1 MISGKTKLTGF
12 FAKPASHSLSPLMHN
27 LAFSHWGI
35 DAVYLAFEVDQ
46 TNLRQAVKSIR
57 TLDMLGV
64 NVSMPNKTAVLAYLD
79 QLSPEAEL
87 IGAVNTIV
95 HQEQRL
101 IGYNTDGMGFVR
113 SVNETGHPIKNQ
125 KIVVLGA
132 GGAAKAIVVQMAL
145 EGAQEITIYKRLNAT
160 FLPLKEY
167 FAKVSEKTGC
177 PIRLHDYADES
188 QLALDLSQANLLI
201 NATDIGMGSKSQL
214 ALDLSQ
220 ANLLINATD
229 IGMGSK
235 KDQLPIADVK
245 LLHSQLAVFDLIYSP
260 SETRLIQEAKK
271 MGIKAYNGLGMLIH
285 QGAIAFELWT
295 HREMPVQNIRER
307 LEQEV

>member
-46 TNLRQAVKSIR
+46 TNLRQAVESIR

-132 GGAAKAIVVQMAL
+132 GGAAKAIAVQMAL

-177 PIRLHDYADES
+177 PIRLHDYADE
-188 QLALDLSQANLLI
+188 
-201 NATDIGMGSKSQL
+201 SQL

>member
-46 TNLRQAVKSIR
+46 TNLRQAVESIR

-95 HQEQRL
+95 HREQRL

-167 FAKVSEKTGC
+167 FVKVSEKTGC
-177 PIRLHDYADES
+177 PIRLHDYADE
-188 QLALDLSQANLLI
+188 
-201 NATDIGMGSKSQL
+201 SQL

-295 HREMPVQNIRER
+295 HREMPVQNIREQ

>member
-46 TNLRQAVKSIR
+46 TNLRQAVESIR

-64 NVSMPNKTAVLAYLD
+64 NISMPNKTAVLAYLD

-87 IGAVNTIV
+87 IGAINTIV

-201 NATDIGMGSKSQL
+201 NATDIGMGSK
-214 ALDLSQ
+214 
-220 ANLLINATD
+220 
-229 IGMGSK
+229 

-271 MGIKAYNGLGMLIH
+271 MGVKAYNGLGMLIH

-295 HREMPVQNIRER
+295 HREMPVQNVRER

>member
-35 DAVYLAFEVDQ
+35 DTVYLAFEVDQ
-46 TNLRQAVKSIR
+46 TNLRQAVESIR

-167 FAKVSEKTGC
+167 FVKVSEKTGC
-177 PIRLHDYADES
+177 PIRLHDYADE
-188 QLALDLSQANLLI
+188 
-201 NATDIGMGSKSQL
+201 SQL

-295 HREMPVQNIRER
+295 HREMPVQNIREQ

>member
-35 DAVYLAFEVDQ
+35 DTVYLAFEVDQ
-46 TNLRQAVKSIR
+46 TNLRQAVESIR

-201 NATDIGMGSKSQL
+201 NATDIGMGSK
-214 ALDLSQ
+214 
-220 ANLLINATD
+220 
-229 IGMGSK
+229 

>member
-46 TNLRQAVKSIR
+46 TNLRQAVESIR

-167 FAKVSEKTGC
+167 FVKVSEKTGC
-177 PIRLHDYADES
+177 PIRLHDYADE
-188 QLALDLSQANLLI
+188 
-201 NATDIGMGSKSQL
+201 SQL

>member
-46 TNLRQAVKSIR
+46 TNLRQAVESIR

-79 QLSPEAEL
+79 QLSPEAEM

-167 FAKVSEKTGC
+167 LVKVSEKTGC
-177 PIRLHDYADES
+177 PIRLHDYADE
-188 QLALDLSQANLLI
+188 
-201 NATDIGMGSKSQL
+201 SQL

-295 HREMPVQNIRER
+295 HREMPVQNIREQ

>member
-46 TNLRQAVKSIR
+46 TNLRQAVESIR
-57 TLDMLGV
+57 ILDMLGV

-101 IGYNTDGMGFVR
+101 VGYNTDGMGFVR

-201 NATDIGMGSKSQL
+201 NAT
-214 ALDLSQ
+214 A
-220 ANLLINATD
+220 

>member
-46 TNLRQAVKSIR
+46 TNLRQAVGSIR

-64 NVSMPNKTAVLAYLD
+64 NVSMPNKTTVLAYLD

-201 NATDIGMGSKSQL
+201 NATDIGMGSK
-214 ALDLSQ
+214 
-220 ANLLINATD
+220 
-229 IGMGSK
+229 

-295 HREMPVQNIRER
+295 HREMPVQNVRER

>member
-12 FAKPASHSLSPLMHN
+12 FANPASHSLSPLMHN

-46 TNLRQAVKSIR
+46 TNLRQAVESIR

-201 NATDIGMGSKSQL
+201 NATDIGMGSK
-214 ALDLSQ
+214 
-220 ANLLINATD
+220 
-229 IGMGSK
+229 
-235 KDQLPIADVK
+235 KDQLPITDVK

>member
-46 TNLRQAVKSIR
+46 TNLRQAVESIR

-167 FAKVSEKTGC
+167 FVKVSEKTGC
-177 PIRLHDYADES
+177 PIRLHDYADE
-188 QLALDLSQANLLI
+188 
-201 NATDIGMGSKSQL
+201 SQL

-245 LLHSQLAVFDLIYSP
+245 LLHSQLAVFDLIYFP

-295 HREMPVQNIRER
+295 HREMPVQNIREQ

>member
-46 TNLRQAVKSIR
+46 TNLRQAVESIR

-201 NATDIGMGSKSQL
+201 NATDIGMGSK
-214 ALDLSQ
+214 
-220 ANLLINATD
+220 
-229 IGMGSK
+229 

-260 SETRLIQEAKK
+260 SETRLIQESKK

-295 HREMPVQNIRER
+295 HREMPVQNVRER

>member
-46 TNLRQAVKSIR
+46 TNLRQAVESIR

-87 IGAVNTIV
+87 IGAINTIV

-201 NATDIGMGSKSQL
+201 NATDIGMGSK
-214 ALDLSQ
+214 
-220 ANLLINATD
+220 
-229 IGMGSK
+229 

-271 MGIKAYNGLGMLIH
+271 MGIKAYNGLVMLIH

-295 HREMPVQNIRER
+295 HQEMPVQNIRER

>member
-46 TNLRQAVKSIR
+46 TNLRQAVESIR

-201 NATDIGMGSKSQL
+201 NATDIGMGSK
-214 ALDLSQ
+214 
-220 ANLLINATD
+220 
-229 IGMGSK
+229 

-260 SETRLIQEAKK
+260 SETRLIQEAQK

-295 HREMPVQNIRER
+295 HREMPVQNIRDR

>member
-12 FAKPASHSLSPLMHN
+12 FANPASHSLSPLMHN

-46 TNLRQAVKSIR
+46 TNLRQAVESIR

-95 HQEQRL
+95 HQEQCL

-201 NATDIGMGSKSQL
+201 NATDIGMGSK
-214 ALDLSQ
+214 
-220 ANLLINATD
+220 
-229 IGMGSK
+229 

>member
-46 TNLRQAVKSIR
+46 TNLGQAVESIR

-201 NATDIGMGSKSQL
+201 NATDIGMGSK
-214 ALDLSQ
+214 
-220 ANLLINATD
+220 
-229 IGMGSK
+229 

-271 MGIKAYNGLGMLIH
+271 MGIKSYNGLGMLIH

-295 HREMPVQNIRER
+295 HREMPVQNVRER

>member
-132 GGAAKAIVVQMAL
+132 GGAAKAIAVQMAL

-177 PIRLHDYADES
+177 PIRLHDYADE
-188 QLALDLSQANLLI
+188 
-201 NATDIGMGSKSQL
+201 SQL

>member
-46 TNLRQAVKSIR
+46 TNLRQAVESIR

-188 QLALDLSQANLLI
+188 QLALDLSQ
-201 NATDIGMGSKSQL
+201 G
-214 ALDLSQ
+214 
-220 ANLLINATD
+220 NLLINATD

>member
-46 TNLRQAVKSIR
+46 TNLRQAVESIR

-113 SVNETGHPIKNQ
+113 SVNETRHPIKNQ

-177 PIRLHDYADES
+177 PIRLHDYADE
-188 QLALDLSQANLLI
+188 
-201 NATDIGMGSKSQL
+201 SQL

>member
-113 SVNETGHPIKNQ
+113 SVNKTGHPIKNQ

-201 NATDIGMGSKSQL
+201 NATDIGMGSK
-214 ALDLSQ
+214 
-220 ANLLINATD
+220 
-229 IGMGSK
+229 

-295 HREMPVQNIRER
+295 HQEMPVQNIRER

>member
-46 TNLRQAVKSIR
+46 TNLRQAVESIR

-177 PIRLHDYADES
+177 LIRLHDYADE
-188 QLALDLSQANLLI
+188 
-201 NATDIGMGSKSQL
+201 SQL

>member
-46 TNLRQAVKSIR
+46 TNLRQAVESIR

-64 NVSMPNKTAVLAYLD
+64 NVSMPNKTAVLAHLD

-201 NATDIGMGSKSQL
+201 NATDIGMGSK
-214 ALDLSQ
+214 
-220 ANLLINATD
+220 
-229 IGMGSK
+229 

-260 SETRLIQEAKK
+260 SETCLIQEAKK

-295 HREMPVQNIRER
+295 HQEMPVQNIRER

>member
-46 TNLRQAVKSIR
+46 TNLRQAVESIR

-201 NATDIGMGSKSQL
+201 NATDIGMGSK
-214 ALDLSQ
+214 
-220 ANLLINATD
+220 
-229 IGMGSK
+229 

-295 HREMPVQNIRER
+295 HQEMPVQNIRER

>member
-27 LAFSHWGI
+27 LAFSHLGI

-46 TNLRQAVKSIR
+46 TNLRQAVESIR

-167 FAKVSEKTGC
+167 FVKVSEKTGC
-177 PIRLHDYADES
+177 PIRLHDYADE
-188 QLALDLSQANLLI
+188 
-201 NATDIGMGSKSQL
+201 SQL

-295 HREMPVQNIRER
+295 HREMPVQNIREQ

>member
-46 TNLRQAVKSIR
+46 TNLRQAVESIR

-64 NVSMPNKTAVLAYLD
+64 NVSMPNKTAILAYLD

-167 FAKVSEKTGC
+167 FVKVSEKTGC
-177 PIRLHDYADES
+177 PIRLHDYADE
-188 QLALDLSQANLLI
+188 
-201 NATDIGMGSKSQL
+201 SQL

-295 HREMPVQNIRER
+295 HREMPVQNIREQ

>member
-27 LAFSHWGI
+27 LAFSHWSI

-46 TNLRQAVKSIR
+46 TNLRQAVESIR

-87 IGAVNTIV
+87 IGAINTIV

-201 NATDIGMGSKSQL
+201 NATDIGMGSK
-214 ALDLSQ
+214 
-220 ANLLINATD
+220 
-229 IGMGSK
+229 

>member
-46 TNLRQAVKSIR
+46 TNLRQAVESIR

-87 IGAVNTIV
+87 IGAINTIV

-201 NATDIGMGSKSQL
+201 NATDIGMGSK
-214 ALDLSQ
+214 
-220 ANLLINATD
+220 
-229 IGMGSK
+229 

-271 MGIKAYNGLGMLIH
+271 MGVKAYNGLGMLIH

-295 HREMPVQNIRER
+295 HREMPVQNVRER

>member
-35 DAVYLAFEVDQ
+35 DAVYLAFEIDQ

-201 NATDIGMGSKSQL
+201 NATDIGMGSK
-214 ALDLSQ
+214 
-220 ANLLINATD
+220 
-229 IGMGSK
+229 

>member
-35 DAVYLAFEVDQ
+35 DAVYLVFEVDQ
-46 TNLRQAVKSIR
+46 TNLRQAVESIR

-167 FAKVSEKTGC
+167 FVKVSEKTGC
-177 PIRLHDYADES
+177 PIRLHDYADE
-188 QLALDLSQANLLI
+188 
-201 NATDIGMGSKSQL
+201 SQL

-295 HREMPVQNIRER
+295 HREMPVQNIREQ

>member
-46 TNLRQAVKSIR
+46 TNLRQAVESIR

-79 QLSPEAEL
+79 LLSPEAEL

-167 FAKVSEKTGC
+167 FVKVSEKTGC
-177 PIRLHDYADES
+177 PIRLHDYADE
-188 QLALDLSQANLLI
+188 
-201 NATDIGMGSKSQL
+201 SQL

-295 HREMPVQNIRER
+295 HREMPVQNIREQ

>member
-46 TNLRQAVKSIR
+46 TNLRQAVESIR

-167 FAKVSEKTGC
+167 FVKVSEKTGC
-177 PIRLHDYADES
+177 PIRLHDYADE
-188 QLALDLSQANLLI
+188 
-201 NATDIGMGSKSQL
+201 SQL

-245 LLHSQLAVFDLIYSP
+245 LLHSQLAVFDSIYSP

-295 HREMPVQNIRER
+295 HREMPVQNIREQ

>member
-46 TNLRQAVKSIR
+46 TNLRQAVESIR

-167 FAKVSEKTGC
+167 FVKVSEKTGC

-201 NATDIGMGSKSQL
+201 NATDIGMGSK
-214 ALDLSQ
+214 
-220 ANLLINATD
+220 
-229 IGMGSK
+229 
-235 KDQLPIADVK
+235 KDQIPIADVK

>member
-46 TNLRQAVKSIR
+46 TNLRQAVESIR

-201 NATDIGMGSKSQL
+201 NATDIGMGSK
-214 ALDLSQ
+214 
-220 ANLLINATD
+220 
-229 IGMGSK
+229 

-295 HREMPVQNIRER
+295 HREMPVQNVRER

>member
-1 MISGKTKLTGF
+1 MISGRTKLTGF

-46 TNLRQAVKSIR
+46 TNLRQAVESIR
-57 TLDMLGV
+57 TLNMLGV

-201 NATDIGMGSKSQL
+201 NATDIGMGSK
-214 ALDLSQ
+214 
-220 ANLLINATD
+220 
-229 IGMGSK
+229 

-245 LLHSQLAVFDLIYSP
+245 LLHSQLAVFDLIYFP

>member
-12 FAKPASHSLSPLMHN
+12 FANPASHSLSPLMHN

-46 TNLRQAVKSIR
+46 TNLRQAVESIR

-201 NATDIGMGSKSQL
+201 NATDIGMGSK
-214 ALDLSQ
+214 
-220 ANLLINATD
+220 
-229 IGMGSK
+229 

-245 LLHSQLAVFDLIYSP
+245 LLHSKLAVFDLIYSP

-271 MGIKAYNGLGMLIH
+271 MGVKAYNGLGMLIH

-295 HREMPVQNIRER
+295 HQEMPVQNIRER

>member
-46 TNLRQAVKSIR
+46 TNLRQAVESIR

-201 NATDIGMGSKSQL
+201 NATDIGMGSK
-214 ALDLSQ
+214 
-220 ANLLINATD
+220 
-229 IGMGSK
+229 
-235 KDQLPIADVK
+235 KDQLPVADVK

>member
-46 TNLRQAVKSIR
+46 TNLRQAVESIR

-95 HQEQRL
+95 QQEQRL

-160 FLPLKEY
+160 FLPLNEY

-188 QLALDLSQANLLI
+188 QLALDLSQ
-201 NATDIGMGSKSQL
+201 G
-214 ALDLSQ
+214 
-220 ANLLINATD
+220 NLLINATD

>member
-46 TNLRQAVKSIR
+46 TNLRQAVESIR

-160 FLPLKEY
+160 FLPLKKY
-167 FAKVSEKTGC
+167 FVKVSEKTGC
-177 PIRLHDYADES
+177 PIRLHDYADE
-188 QLALDLSQANLLI
+188 
-201 NATDIGMGSKSQL
+201 SQL

-245 LLHSQLAVFDLIYSP
+245 LLHSQLAVFDLIYFP

-295 HREMPVQNIRER
+295 HREMPVQNIREQ